1 MKAKTYTTNYG
12 TITVEECTRKE
23 FIEYASEIVDYFE
36 FADSLGIATDQTL
49 SIDYHDGKSLY
60 CGDYYGIEGTF
71 RKGGIAFGF
80 IDNGSTYM
88 VTGKYTID
96 SNGILERA

>member
-1 MKAKTYTTNYG
+1 MKTKTYITDYG

-23 FIEYASEIVDYFE
+23 FAGFASELVSYFE

-60 CGDYYGIEGTF
+60 CNDCYGIEGTF

-80 IDNGSTYM
+80 IDNGTTYM